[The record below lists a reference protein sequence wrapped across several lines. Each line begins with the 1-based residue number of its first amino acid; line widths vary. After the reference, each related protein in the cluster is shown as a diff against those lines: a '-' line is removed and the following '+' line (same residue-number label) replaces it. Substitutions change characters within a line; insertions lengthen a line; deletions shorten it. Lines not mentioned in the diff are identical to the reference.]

1 MSGSA
6 RSAQLGYSV
15 VSQIYNSRMGH
26 QPCLG
31 GKHVTVNIMDEKR
44 MEAEGVSANSICI
57 VLFSFFFGYK
67 LSPEEGRMR
76 YSKTYTQSRV

>member
-6 RSAQLGYSV
+6 RSAQPGDTFESYR
-15 VSQIYNSRMGH
+15 QSRRMVH

-31 GKHVTVNIMDEKR
+31 GKHVAVDIGDEKK

-67 LSPEEGRMR
+67 LSAEEGRSR
-76 YSKTYTQSRV
+76 YG

>member
-15 VSQIYNSRMGH
+15 VTERYNSRMGH

-31 GKHVTVNIMDEKR
+31 GKHVNVDMAEEKR
-44 MEAEGVSANSICI
+44 MEAEGVSANSVCI
-57 VLFSFFFGYK
+57 SRFENIFMIWCSCVK
-67 LSPEEGRMR
+67 V
-76 YSKTYTQSRV
+76 YS

>member
-15 VSQIYNSRMGH
+15 VTERYNSRMGH

-31 GKHVTVNIMDEKR
+31 GKHVNVDMAEGKR
-44 MEAEGVSANSICI
+44 MEAEGVSANSICTVI
-57 VLFSFFFGYK
+57 FSFFFGYK
-67 LSPEEGRMR
+67 LSAEEGRKR
-76 YSKTYTQSRV
+76 LV